1 MKILFIDNESI
12 QNTIRMGLMEQ
23 EAHHDIHMISDEEEA
38 IAFYNEESPDIVL
51 IDFTI
56 PHGLDILYRLL
67 EINPFQDIISI
78 SDKLDCCEYLGC
90 TYCLENYNK
99 KRVLKKQGIHDLLY
113 LIENFEGMPCEH
125 AHKLPLPS
133 VEDESIDK
141 GLPEDEG

>member
-1 MKILFIDNESI
+1 MKILFIDNDSI
-12 QNTIRMGLMEQ
+12 QNTIRIGLMEQ

-38 IAFYNEESPDIVL
+38 VAFFIDESPDIVL

-56 PHGLDILYRLL
+56 PHGLDMLYKILD
-67 EINPFQDIISI
+67 INPFQDIISI

-90 TYCLENYNK
+90 GYCLENYNK

-113 LIENFEGMPCEH
+113 LIENFEGMPCEY

-133 VEDESIDK
+133 VENNSFENEC
-141 GLPEDEG
+141 PQDEG